1 MELAPGSHPSTRKA
15 AYAEAFERVL
25 DPACAV
31 LGALR
36 WGSGLQ
42 LEGTPT
48 LQSTWPDAAQQSGTE
63 TGGISVTG
71 PAGLGAV
78 PDALGKLPPQ
88 GPEVRQ
94 PGRAHQAREQPL
106 RSTRAVGSG
115 PWARSMRLTAAFTSL
130 LISAVMLADNQEQ
143 AFSVASPTAMFSA
156 LLRTAAGVSSG
167 NNARRAVGL
176 FFWQNSRP
184 WVNAWAPWGHS

>member
-48 LQSTWPDAAQQSGTE
+48 LQSTWLDAAQQSGTE

-94 PGRAHQAREQPL
+94 PGRAHPVE
-106 RSTRAVGSG
+106 
-115 PWARSMRLTAAFTSL
+115 
-130 LISAVMLADNQEQ
+130 
-143 AFSVASPTAMFSA
+143 
-156 LLRTAAGVSSG
+156 SSDETLCQ
-167 NNARRAVGL
+167 NARNLV
-176 FFWQNSRP
+176 
-184 WVNAWAPWGHS
+184 